1 MKTIK
6 KKPATHQLHRLRKKW
21 VSGRFF
27 LRFAVVFYGG
37 FALREEM
44 IMSGELPNIRFTD
57 SLPNLIT
64 PDDYRQENHGC
75 KIRVQIRQTEEG
87 VEIIGDSRH
96 IVELESLLAA
106 AGIREMERVLCG

>member
-1 MKTIK
+1 
-6 KKPATHQLHRLRKKW
+6 
-21 VSGRFF
+21 
-27 LRFAVVFYGG
+27 
-37 FALREEM
+37 
-44 IMSGELPNIRFTD
+44 MSGELPNIRFTD

-64 PDDYRQENHGC
+64 PDDYRQEDHGC
-75 KIRVQIRQTEEG
+75 KIRVQICQTEEG